1 MLSALKSLTD
11 NCIISVISVL
21 IPFNWLA
28 HSSQY
33 FPGSYYNRWF
43 LWKPWCFIDHALSVP
58 ILFKS
63 SVLTYLLWHYP
74 TWWRWDIT
82 SSLPRRA
89 EDHVPIEH
97 PLASKG
103 ENSLWLLFW
112 GGSYNCL
119 IGRQWTL
126 AAGRDGSTWLPFHL
140 WPPCTPRVPGLV
152 TSGGHWLSWLSL
164 RSPLAPLQVKDGWMS
179 LPPGG
184 GGNSGS
190 HAFSIHIVRVL
201 LSIAQQGGKPRL
213 PL

>member
-1 MLSALKSLTD
+1 MFTSSLSLLGLSVSGLRCLLPGIFGSVFIITHGSIFMLSALKSLTD

-63 SVLTYLLWHYP
+63 SVLTYLLWQYP

-119 IGRQWTL
+119 VGLQWTL
-126 AAGRDGSTWLPFHL
+126 AAGRDGST
-140 WPPCTPRVPGLV
+140 
-152 TSGGHWLSWLSL
+152 
-164 RSPLAPLQVKDGWMS
+164 
-179 LPPGG
+179 
-184 GGNSGS
+184 
-190 HAFSIHIVRVL
+190 
-201 LSIAQQGGKPRL
+201 
-213 PL
+213 